1 MHKPLHVSLPLAIC
15 LNTHSFRWNTAES
28 ILGVFEKLNSLKC
41 AATACSWKLPHFWL
55 SVELQRPNIWSAA
68 CTPGLTAKPLLCA
81 LLSRM
86 HHAVPRERFGCLLA
100 VQRSMGAR
108 VPQHRA
114 RAALQMSDRTPRGSY
129 FENSVGS
136 AKRCCSNKIAPT
148 PDLVFPIQLK
158 KHVSCLWFFKSW
170 LASWVSLL
178 FLYFFVLYSVF
189 FSFFS
194 FFLYVTFE

>member
-1 MHKPLHVSLPLAIC
+1 M
-15 LNTHSFRWNTAES
+15 
-28 ILGVFEKLNSLKC
+28 FEKLNSLKH
-41 AATACSWKLPHFWL
+41 AATACSQKPPHFWL
-55 SVELQRPNIWSAA
+55 SMELRRPNIWSAA

-86 HHAVPRERFGCLLA
+86 HHAVLRERFGCLLA

-114 RAALQMSDRTPRGSY
+114 RAPLQMSHRTPRGSY
-129 FENSVGS
+129 FENSMGS

-148 PDLVFPIQLK
+148 PDLVFSIQLK
-158 KHVSCLWFFKSW
+158 KHVFCLWFFKSW

-178 FLYFFVLYSVF
+178 FSLFFCSLF
-189 FSFFS
+189 GIFSFF
-194 FFLYVTFE
+194 FFF